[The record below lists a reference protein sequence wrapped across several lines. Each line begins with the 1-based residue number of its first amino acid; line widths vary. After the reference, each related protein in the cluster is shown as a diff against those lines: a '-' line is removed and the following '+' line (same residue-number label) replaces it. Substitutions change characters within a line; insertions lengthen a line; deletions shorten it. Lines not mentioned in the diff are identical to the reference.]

1 MKTSSRKVIWIILCC
16 LLVLAFLS
24 AWFQSQP
31 GKDVQQAVADT
42 RQALRQ
48 QGFKT
53 DLADFNF
60 STDAAS
66 RMRESALT
74 AFNARVQFDPSGE
87 PLNLMPVAAG
97 DAVIVVW
104 QQDSLKT
111 EAGVIHWTDLHD
123 ALDGNRWVLDAAC
136 DAAVSGPIRFELD
149 ASKGGGMLL
158 RHLAPMRNL
167 ALALGSREMLE
178 LHDGNKDAAWT
189 NLLAATRLVTAWEPE
204 PAEVSHLVRFGLAN
218 AAFNDTWQALQND
231 GWPDEKLADLQQEW
245 ESVNF
250 FTNLPETAAFRR
262 ASTVAMCQQE
272 RTEPLTGGIS
282 LSDFVDGVI
291 HSPALAVSELKRDL
305 NEARYRS
312 YGMFDDE
319 KNLLLYFQ
327 NRELEL
333 RRAIQSPTWAEM
345 SAMPG
350 VTNAVP
356 FKSPYTSRMQIT
368 MNLSGTGMNLQR
380 MGVGLLGRAA
390 EAEARRRI
398 LITAIALERYRGKHG
413 AYPPALATLVPE
425 FLKTPP
431 VDFMDGQPLRYRLT
445 DDGHFILYSVG
456 LDCVDD
462 GGKMPASGARADA
475 CPRRWIFWRA
485 TGCGHRLAAP
495 GHNERSGRED
505 RNLKRRLSK

>member
-1 MKTSSRKVIWIILCC
+1 MKTSLRKVIWIILCC
-16 LLVLAFLS
+16 LLILAFLS

-31 GKDVQQAVADT
+31 DKDVQQAVTDA

-66 RMRESALT
+66 RTRESALT
-74 AFNARVQFDPSGE
+74 DFNVRLQFDPSGE
-87 PLNLMPVAAG
+87 SLNLMPVAG
-97 DAVIVVW
+97 DAVVVVW

-111 EAGVIHWTDLHD
+111 ESGVIQWTDLHD

-136 DAAVSGPIRFELD
+136 DAALSGPIRFELD

-158 RHLAPMRNL
+158 RHLAPLRNL

-178 LHDGNKDAAWT
+178 LHDGNQEAAWT

-204 PAEVSHLVRFGLAN
+204 PAEVSHLVHFGLAT

-231 GWPDEKLADLQQEW
+231 GWPDKKLASLQHEW

-262 ASTVAMCQQE
+262 ASTVAMCQLE
-272 RTEPLTGGIS
+272 REEPLTGGIS
-282 LSDFVDGVI
+282 LPDLIKTAV
-291 HSPALAVSELKRDL
+291 HSPAEAYSDLKL
-305 NEARYRS
+305 GFNQVRYRS
-312 YGMFDDE
+312 YGTFDDE

-333 RRAIQSPTWAEM
+333 RRAIQPPTWAEM
-345 SAMPG
+345 RALPG
-350 VTNAVP
+350 VSNAVP
-356 FKSPYTSRMQIT
+356 FKSPYPSQMLAA
-368 MNLSGTGMNLQR
+368 MNLHGTGMNIQR
-380 MGVGLLGRAA
+380 MGISLLGRAA

-398 LITAIALERYRGKHG
+398 LVTAIALERYREKHG
-413 AYPPALATLVPE
+413 AYPPTLAALVPE
-425 FLKTPP
+425 FLKTSP
-431 VDFMDGQPLRYRLT
+431 VDFMDGQPLRYRLM
-445 DDGHFILYSVG
+445 DDGPFILYSVG
-456 LDCVDD
+456 LDCTDD
-462 GGKMPASGARADA
+462 GGKMPAPGARTMRVGGGGFFGAPPDADIVW
-475 CPRRWIFWRA
+475 PRPA
-485 TGCGHRLAAP
+485 TT
-495 GHNERSGRED
+495 NEVDVKIGT
-505 RNLKRRLSK
+505 